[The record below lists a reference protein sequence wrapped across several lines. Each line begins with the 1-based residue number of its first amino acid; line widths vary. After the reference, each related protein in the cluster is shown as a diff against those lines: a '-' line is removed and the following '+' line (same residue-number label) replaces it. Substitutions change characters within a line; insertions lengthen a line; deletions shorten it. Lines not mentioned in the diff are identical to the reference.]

1 VRHGESPFLRRPH
14 GKRTKQVTGEKS
26 RIIYGALISSIIG
39 TLLANAGEGIIGVKQ
54 IEGWKSTSVAEQ
66 YIEDSV
72 SNKIRLAEKVFTG
85 KKMCLL
91 VAQCPIV

>member
-1 VRHGESPFLRRPH
+1 MENVQNKSLGKNPELYTGHSFRR
-14 GKRTKQVTGEKS
+14 
-26 RIIYGALISSIIG
+26 SSA

-85 KKMCLL
+85 RKKMCLL
-91 VAQCPIV
+91 VAQCPIVYQTVSISP

>member
-1 VRHGESPFLRRPH
+1 MYKTSHWG
-14 GKRTKQVTGEKS
+14 KS

-39 TLLANAGEGIIGVKQ
+39 YIVSKCWRRDYWCKTNWRMEVNL
-54 IEGWKSTSVAEQ
+54 VAEQ